1 MKLFVSLLFA
11 LAAGAAQAHDS
22 FAPHQHPHETSMLP
36 DVGTF
41 GVAALVLAVAVIVYT
56 RFKRG

>member
-1 MKLFVSLLFA
+1 MKLFIPLLSA
-11 LAAGAAQAHDS
+11 LAAGAAHAHDS
-22 FAPHQHPHETSMLP
+22 FVPHQHPHETSMLP

-41 GVAALVLAVAVIVYT
+41 GVAALLLAVAVIVYA